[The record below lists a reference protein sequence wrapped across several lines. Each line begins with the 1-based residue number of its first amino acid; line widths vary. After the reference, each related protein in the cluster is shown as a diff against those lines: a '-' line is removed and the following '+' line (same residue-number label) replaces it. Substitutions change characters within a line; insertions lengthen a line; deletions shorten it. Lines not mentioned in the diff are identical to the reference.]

1 MKISP
6 HARVHAKRLLLLSPA
21 GLGMIAAACGYGG
34 SSGTGS
40 VGSYGGNAGS
50 STPTSAPAASSVT
63 ITTSKLGKILTD
75 AQGRTLYLFTKDPT
89 GSSSCTGTC
98 LSVWPAF
105 DSNGGAQA
113 GGGVSPTLLGTA
125 SGSAAQVTY
134 NGHPLYYYVGDT
146 KAGDTNGQDLN
157 QFGGSWYVV
166 SPAGAQV
173 GG

>member
-1 MKISP
+1 MNITP
-6 HARVHAKRLLLLSPA
+6 HVRVLAKRLLLLSPA

-34 SSGTGS
+34 SSGSG
-40 VGSYGGNAGS
+40 YGGNAGS
-50 STPTSAPAASSVT
+50 TTAAPAASSVT

-75 AQGRTLYLFTKDPT
+75 AQGRTLYLFTKDSSA
-89 GSSSCTGTC
+89 GSSCTGAC
-98 LSVWPAF
+98 LGVWPAF
-105 DSNGGAQA
+105 DSNGAAQA
-113 GGGVSPTLLGTA
+113 GNGVSPTLLGTA

-166 SPAGAQV
+166 SAAGAQV

>member
-1 MKISP
+1 MNVSP
-6 HARVHAKRLLLLSPA
+6 HVRRQAKRLLLLSPA
-21 GLGMIAAACGYGG
+21 GLGIVAAACGYGG
-34 SSGTGS
+34 SSGTGYGG
-40 VGSYGGNAGS
+40 GSGGNAAS
-50 STPTSAPAASSVT
+50 PTSAPAASSVT
-63 ITTSKLGKILTD
+63 TTTSKLGKILTD
-75 AQGRTLYLFTKDPT
+75 AQGRTLYLFTKDST
-89 GSSSCTGTC
+89 ASSSCTGTC

-105 DSNGGAQA
+105 DSSGAAQA
-113 GGGVSPTLLGTA
+113 GGGASPTLLGTA
-125 SGSAAQVTY
+125 PGSAAQVTY

>member
-1 MKISP
+1 MN
-6 HARVHAKRLLLLSPA
+6 AKRLLLLSPA

-34 SSGTGS
+34 GSGTGS
-40 VGSYGGNAGS
+40 GGYGGNAGA
-50 STPTSAPAASSVT
+50 STPTPAASSVT
-63 ITTSKLGKILTD
+63 VTTSKLGKILTD
-75 AQGRTLYLFTKDPT
+75 AQGRTLYLFTKDQT
-89 GSSSCTGTC
+89 GSSSCTGSC

-105 DSNGGAQA
+105 DSTGAAQA
-113 GGGVSPTLLGTA
+113 GAGASPTLLGTA
-125 SGSAAQVTY
+125 TGSAAQVTY
-134 NGHPLYYYVGDT
+134 NGHALYYYVGDT

>member
-1 MKISP
+1 MKVSP
-6 HARVHAKRLLLLSPA
+6 HVRRQAKRLLLLSPA
-21 GLGMIAAACGYGG
+21 GLGIVAAACGYGG
-34 SSGTGS
+34 SASTGYGG
-40 VGSYGGNAGS
+40 GSGGNAGS
-50 STPTSAPAASSVT
+50 PTSAPAASSVT
-63 ITTSKLGKILTD
+63 TATSKLGKILTD
-75 AQGRTLYLFTKDPT
+75 AQGRTLYLFTKDST

-105 DSNGGAQA
+105 DSSGAAQA
-113 GGGVSPTLLGTA
+113 GGGVSPTLLGAA

>member
-1 MKISP
+1 MKVSP
-6 HARVHAKRLLLLSPA
+6 RVRVHAKRLLLLSPA
-21 GLGMIAAACGYGG
+21 GLGLIAAACGYGG
-34 SSGTGS
+34 SSGSG
-40 VGSYGGNAGS
+40 YGGSSGS
-50 STPTSAPAASSVT
+50 STPASLN

-75 AQGRTLYLFTKDPT
+75 AQGRTLYLFTKDST
-89 GSSSCTGTC
+89 GSSSCTGAC
-98 LSVWPAF
+98 LGVWPAF
-105 DSNGGAQA
+105 DSNGAAQA
-113 GGGVSPTLLGTA
+113 GGGVSPTLLGTG

-134 NGHPLYYYVGDT
+134 NGHSLYYYVGDT